1 MKLVLVSSDDSTGE
15 LLLIS
20 SRSFADRD
28 AAFAELRRA
37 LSSGEVEVSCDLY
50 LLDLDAAAP
59 VVIMVAPV
67 KAETVPLEPQVEPVE
82 ETFAAAVLEEAV
94 EEPAAAEVAP
104 IVAETGQEPASAGMP
119 EEAEAAEAEEP
130 GSWMLGAVEPVEET
144 SVAKEYREDAAA
156 PVAEETAS
164 EEAAPVPMVVEHH
177 AELLAVA
184 ESEAASVTAPEAPL
198 AESEASAA
206 TTVEEPVAE
215 DAAAVVPVAP
225 LQWPWETGEEAV
237 GEAAAA
243 QDAGEPA
250 VADAVPAGAAP
261 LDVVDPQ
268 GVTAAVAAG
277 ARPQEP
283 ADDRSYEPGALNM
296 NEYTCADCVYVN
308 TCPNQHQKAP
318 AACGSFQ
325 WKSV

>member
-1 MKLVLVSSDDSTGE
+1 MKLVLMSSDGSTGE
-15 LLLIS
+15 LILIS

-28 AAFAELRRA
+28 GAFAELRRA
-37 LSSGEVEVSCDLY
+37 LSSGEADVSCDLY

-59 VVIMVAPV
+59 IVIMVAPV
-67 KAETVPLEPQVEPVE
+67 EAETVPLETQVEPVE
-82 ETFAAAVLEEAV
+82 ETFAAAVLEEAAD
-94 EEPAAAEVAP
+94 EPSAAEVAP
-104 IVAETGQEPASAGMP
+104 IVAETGQEPPSAGMP
-119 EEAEAAEAEEP
+119 EEAEEP

-144 SVAKEYREDAAA
+144 PVAKEYREDAAA

-164 EEAAPVPMVVEHH
+164 EKAAPVPMVVEHH

-198 AESEASAA
+198 AESEAPAA

-261 LDVVDPQ
+261 LGVVDPQ

>member
-82 ETFAAAVLEEAV
+82 ETFAAAVLEEAA

-130 GSWMLGAVEPVEET
+130 GSWMLGAV
-144 SVAKEYREDAAA
+144 
-156 PVAEETAS
+156 
-164 EEAAPVPMVVEHH
+164 
-177 AELLAVA
+177 
-184 ESEAASVTAPEAPL
+184 
-198 AESEASAA
+198 
-206 TTVEEPVAE
+206 
-215 DAAAVVPVAP
+215 
-225 LQWPWETGEEAV
+225 
-237 GEAAAA
+237 
-243 QDAGEPA
+243 
-250 VADAVPAGAAP
+250 
-261 LDVVDPQ
+261 
-268 GVTAAVAAG
+268 
-277 ARPQEP
+277 
-283 ADDRSYEPGALNM
+283 
-296 NEYTCADCVYVN
+296 
-308 TCPNQHQKAP
+308 
-318 AACGSFQ
+318 
-325 WKSV
+325 